1 MKFNL
6 ILLLLW
12 FNSLSAQWETISWPN
27 NEQIDKIIADE
38 NILYAGTVLAKVYQ
52 SIDHGESWT
61 QVGGDIDEISYA
73 TDVLHKKGNALFFSH
88 NII

>member
-6 ILLLLW
+6 IALFILIS
-12 FNSLSAQWETISWPN
+12 FLSAQWETISWPN

-52 SIDHGESWT
+52 SVDHGESWAR
-61 QVGGDIDEISYA
+61 VGGY
-73 TDVLHKKGNALFFSH
+73 TNG
-88 NII
+88 